1 VIQTQPRPKENLD
14 MTDPTAAATA
24 PAGFSARSTLKR
36 SRPIHSAYKLT
47 RRLPE
52 ASFLAWINLRR
63 TASIF
68 RVLPNTMLSG
78 PRLINAYDAM
88 ETIERERLDG
98 AVVECG
104 VWAGGSIGL
113 MASVTKRHQNRSRMF
128 HLFDSFE
135 GLPQPS
141 TEDVDIVDGFREEHP
156 SLRRDSGEASDALV
170 AIGACAAPLD
180 EVRRLFFEVLA
191 IDPRQVVIH
200 KGWFQETVPA
210 SSASI
215 GPVSL
220 LRLDGDW
227 YESTKVCLEGLY
239 DNVVKGGFVIIDD
252 YGHFIGCRK
261 AVDEFFESRALDVR
275 LTDIDGDGVYFRKP

>member
-1 VIQTQPRPKENLD
+1 
-14 MTDPTAAATA
+14 MTNPSAAAPA
-24 PAGFSARSTLKR
+24 PAGFSVRSTLKR
-36 SRPIHSAYKLT
+36 SRTVHSAYKLT

-52 ASFLAWINLRR
+52 ASLYDWINLRR

-88 ETIERERLDG
+88 ETIEREGIDG

-113 MASVTKRHQNRSRMF
+113 MACVSKRHGNRGRVF

-141 TEDVDIVDGFREEHP
+141 TEDVDVVNGFREQHP
-156 SLRRDSGEASDALV
+156 GLAPDDGDKSDALV

-180 EVRRLFFEVLA
+180 EVRHLFFDVLA
-191 IDPRQVVIH
+191 IDSQQVVIH
-200 KGWFQETVPA
+200 KGWFQETVPPA
-210 SSASI
+210 SASI

-227 YESTKVCLEGLY
+227 YESTKTCLEGLY

-252 YGHFIGCRK
+252 YGHFVGCRK
-261 AVDEFFESRALDVR
+261 AVDEFLESRALDVQ
-275 LTDIDGDGVYFRKP
+275 LVDIDGEGVYLRKP

>member
-1 VIQTQPRPKENLD
+1 MSPSV
-14 MTDPTAAATA
+14 
-24 PAGFSARSTLKR
+24 RSTLKR
-36 SRPIHSAYKLT
+36 SRTVHSAYKLT

-52 ASFLAWINLRR
+52 APISDWTNLRR

-88 ETIERERLDG
+88 ETIERERIEG

-104 VWAGGSIGL
+104 VWAGGGVGL
-113 MASVTKRHQNRSRMF
+113 MASVAKQYQNRRRVF

-141 TEDVDIVDGFREEHP
+141 RKDVDVVDGFGEQHP
-156 SLRRDSGEASDALV
+156 ELAPDDGDESNALV

-180 EVRRLFFEVLA
+180 EVHRLFFDVLA
-191 IDPRQVVIH
+191 IDPQQVVIH

-210 SSASI
+210 ASGSI
-215 GPVSL
+215 GAVSV

-227 YESTKVCLEGLY
+227 YESTKICLEGLY

-252 YGHFIGCRK
+252 YGHFVGCRK

-275 LTDIDGDGVYFRKP
+275 LVDIDGEGVYFRKP